1 MRIRT
6 PLRAVFFFSLAL
18 TLLGSTVNAPQAAF
32 AGPSQQNAPLRPDPV
47 MTPGGVLPVTK
58 EDICVPGYSKK
69 VRNVPIGVKRKVYD
83 AYGITQ
89 HKTGEYEIDHLI
101 SLQLGGSNSVK
112 NLWPQSYLT
121 QPWNAHVKDALENR
135 LHSEVC
141 KGHLDLATA
150 QREIATDWIAA
161 YQKYFR
167 TQLPLTKGAGRPRAS
182 RRSPFSASPAVQ
194 SGTGGKVWVNLKS
207 GKYFPPGS
215 RYYGKTKE
223 GLYLSEA
230 DAQSRG
236 YVAAKGR

>member
-32 AGPSQQNAPLRPDPV
+32 AGPFQQNAPLRPDPV

-69 VRNVPIGVKRKVYD
+69 VRDVPVGVKRKVYA

-89 HKTGEYEIDHLI
+89 HRTGEYEIDHLI

-161 YQKYFR
+161 YQRYFH
-167 TQLPLTKGAGRPRAS
+167 TQLPLAKGASRALIS
-182 RRSPFSASPAVQ
+182 RRSPITSSSPPQ
-194 SGTGGKVWVNLKS
+194 FHTGDKVWVNLKS

-215 RYYGKTKE
+215 RYYGKTKQ

-230 DAQSRG
+230 DAQSQG

>member
-1 MRIRT
+1 MRIHT

-18 TLLGSTVNAPQAAF
+18 ALLGSTVNAPRTAF
-32 AGPSQQNAPLRPDPV
+32 AGPFQQNAPLRPDPI

-69 VRNVPIGVKRKVYD
+69 VRDVPVGVKRKVYA

-167 TQLPLTKGAGRPRAS
+167 TQLPLTKGAGRTRAS
-182 RRSPFSASPAVQ
+182 RRSPFSTSPAAQ
-194 SGTGGKVWVNLKS
+194 SDTGGKVWVNLKS
-207 GKYFPPGS
+207 GKYFQPGS
-215 RYYGKTKE
+215 RYYGKTKQ
-223 GLYLSEA
+223 GLYLSET
-230 DAQSRG
+230 DAQAQG
-236 YVAAKGR
+236 YVAAKSR

>member
-1 MRIRT
+1 MRNT
-6 PLRAVFFFSLAL
+6 LAAVLSFGLAL
-18 TLLGSTVNAPQAAF
+18 VLLGSIGNAPRPAF
-32 AGPSQQNAPLRPDPV
+32 AAPLQQQAPLRPDPV

-58 EDICVPGYSKK
+58 DDICVPGYSKK
-69 VRNVPIGVKRKVYD
+69 VRNVPIGVKRKVYA

-89 HKTGEYEIDHLI
+89 HKAGEYEIDHLI

-167 TQLPLTKGAGRPRAS
+167 TQLPLTKRAGRPRVS
-182 RRSPFSASPAVQ
+182 RRSPMTTNSAAPSN
-194 SGTGGKVWVNLKS
+194 TGGQVWVNLNS
-207 GKYFPPGS
+207 GKYFQPGS
-215 RYYGKTKE
+215 RYYGKTRQGE
-223 GLYLSEA
+223 YLSES
-230 DAQSRG
+230 DAQAQG
-236 YVAAKGR
+236 YIAAKSR